1 MNEKQP
7 CKPPV
12 TDNEA
17 PHDAN
22 DKDDDVDQ
30 LEAQNAV
37 YSVFTKRQK
46 VATVILISLAGFF
59 SPFTAFVYFPSLRSI
74 SADLNVSLELMNI
87 TVTVYLIVQAV
98 VPSVLGDLAKH
109 LGRRP
114 VYLLAFAIYTAASIG
129 LALQRS
135 YAALLVLRMLQSAG
149 SSATIALAYA
159 VISDIARPHEKGTYV
174 GVSHIGFNTAPALGP
189 VIGGLLADKAGWPW
203 IFVFLAA
210 FGGFVLVLLYVFLR
224 ETART
229 VVGDGS
235 IPATGLNRS
244 LYQILRYGLAKDQEN
259 RAKFVVPSIIPCLRI
274 IPHRNVF
281 PILLSN
287 AIFYMMY
294 SVVQA
299 TLAPLVQEHYGLSPF
314 QAGLCYLGYGVAGA
328 VASVTVGKITDRDY
342 RVVARKLNFT
352 IDKKKGDDLL
362 KFPLERA
369 RFRSVWWYVLC
380 SSSALLA
387 YGWVIQND
395 VHLAAT
401 VILQFI
407 VGFAVT
413 GVFNVCNTYIVDVYP
428 EDSASASASVSITRC
443 LLAAGGVAVVEPLRR
458 AVGPGWTFTIIAIIC
473 YSTIPIVFLVRQRGW
488 QWRKQRHEKKE
499 TDI

>member
-1 MNEKQP
+1 MPISNKALS
-7 CKPPV
+7 K
-12 TDNEA
+12 D
-17 PHDAN
+17 HDHDRDASQNIAKTKERVEQN
-22 DKDDDVDQ
+22 DPADTT
-30 LEAQNAV
+30 
-37 YSVFTKRQK
+37 YSVFSKQQK
-46 VATVILISLAGFF
+46 VVIVCLISLAGFF
-59 SPFTAFVYFPSLRSI
+59 SPFTAFVYFPALQSV

-87 TVTVYLIVQAV
+87 TVTVYLIVQAI

-114 VYLLAFAIYTAASIG
+114 VYLFAFAVYTVASIG

-174 GVSHIGFNTAPALGP
+174 GTSHIGFNTAPALGP
-189 VIGGLLADKAGWPW
+189 VIGGLLADKVGWPW

-210 FGGFVLVLLYVFLR
+210 FGGLVLLLLYICLY
-224 ETART
+224 ETARN

-235 IPATGLNRS
+235 IPAIGLNRS
-244 LYQILRYGLAKDQEN
+244 LYQTLRHGQAKSDEQ
-259 RAKFVVPSIIPCLRI
+259 RARFTIPSIVPSIKI
-274 IPHRNVF
+274 IFHRNVF
-281 PILLSN
+281 PVLLSN

-299 TLAPLVQEHYGLSPF
+299 TLAPLVQERYGLSPF
-314 QAGLCYLGYGVAGA
+314 EAGLCYLGYGVAGA
-328 VASVTVGKITDRDY
+328 VASITVGKITDRDY
-342 RVVARKLNFT
+342 RLIARKVNIT

-369 RFRSVWWYVLC
+369 RFRTMWLYIIFAST
-380 SSSALLA
+380 ALLG

-401 VILQFI
+401 IVLQFI

-413 GVFNVCNTYIVDVYP
+413 GVFNVCNTYVVDVFP
-428 EDSASASASVSITRC
+428 EDSASASASV
-443 LLAAGGVAVVEPLRR
+443 A
-458 AVGPGWTFTIIAIIC
+458 F
-473 YSTIPIVFLVRQRGW
+473 Q
-488 QWRKQRHEKKE
+488 
-499 TDI
+499 